1 MTNAIPLEDWLNEQ
15 GDNSRLVMCDC
26 HPETL
31 ILVDMT
37 NMYVYKYLP
46 ADNQD
51 GARETMLE
59 FLSKLGPSNEMR
71 KCASNIMHNGQL
83 DFKVTETSEL
93 AEENAKLREL
103 VNGLT
108 WCCEHSGCDNRCQ
121 LYDRSEPDHC
131 RENLLKQELGIKE
144 D

>member
-1 MTNAIPLEDWLNEQ
+1 MSYIMRGFSCD
-15 GDNSRLVMCDC
+15 LVSDGEPCKLLD
-26 HPETL
+26 T
-31 ILVDMT
+31 LVDQ
-37 NMYVYKYLP
+37 N
-46 ADNQD
+46 
-51 GARETMLE
+51 
-59 FLSKLGPSNEMR
+59 S
-71 KCASNIMHNGQL
+71 
-83 DFKVTETSEL
+83 
-93 AEENAKLREL
+93 KLREL

>member
-1 MTNAIPLEDWLNEQ
+1 MNE
-15 GDNSRLVMCDC
+15 NERIVC
-26 HPETL
+26 
-31 ILVDMT
+31 
-37 NMYVYKYLP
+37 
-46 ADNQD
+46 
-51 GARETMLE
+51 E
-59 FLSKLGPSNEMR
+59 FLRKIAPSREWEYLGEVEHYW
-71 KCASNIMHNGQL
+71 IG
-83 DFKVTETSEL
+83 EL
-93 AEENAKLREL
+93 CDELKKPLKDENTKLREL